1 MPEFTELLNEILNY
15 FYNKLCYTIFGNNSF
30 PIKTRALKKII
41 LILIILSPVLL
52 KAQVKRPQNSP
63 GYDNKLMH
71 FGFTVGVS
79 TYDYNFQRN
88 PINNLYANSTDPL
101 SSFGLQ
107 VTIVSDLRLND
118 FTTLRFLPGLA
129 LGQSTISFYKF
140 DDEQNY
146 EYDDEQN
153 FELAALQ
160 FPLLLKFRSLRL
172 NNTRPYLI
180 GGLNYMYDMTGVKQ
194 GEGDILMELKRGNLS
209 LELGYGIDLYNQY
222 FKFSP
227 EIKLGVGL
235 FDMLNR
241 DSGKGDLDY
250 INSIE
255 RISTYYVMINFHFE

>member
-1 MPEFTELLNEILNY
+1 MPEFTELLNEILNN

-30 PIKTRALKKII
+30 LLKTRALKKII

-52 KAQVKRPQNSP
+52 KAQVKRPQNFP
-63 GYDNKLMH
+63 GYDNKLLH

-79 TYDYNFQRN
+79 TSDYNFQRN
-88 PINNLYANSTDPL
+88 PVNGLYANSTEPL

-107 VTIVSDLRLND
+107 VTIVTDLRLND

-129 LGQSTISFYKF
+129 LGQSTISFY
-140 DDEQNY
+140 ELPNY
-146 EYDDEQN
+146 DVSHAQN

-160 FPLLLKFRSLRL
+160 FPLLIKFRSLRL

-194 GEGDILMELKRGNLS
+194 GDGDILMELKRGNLN

-241 DSGKGDLDY
+241 EPGKGDIDY
-250 INSIE
+250 VNSID